1 MKQLTQV
8 THQFQILI
16 LETRVIMTM
25 MKIMNKNGKDISFP
39 FSSFMRRK
47 KIKNNI
53 YQEIEIARNQKDWV
67 KLEILSKRYLNI

>member
-1 MKQLTQV
+1 
-8 THQFQILI
+8 
-16 LETRVIMTM
+16 
-25 MKIMNKNGKDISFP
+25 MNKNGKDISFP

-53 YQEIEIARNQKDWV
+53 YQEIEIARNQKDWI

>member
-1 MKQLTQV
+1 MN
-8 THQFQILI
+8 
-16 LETRVIMTM
+16 M